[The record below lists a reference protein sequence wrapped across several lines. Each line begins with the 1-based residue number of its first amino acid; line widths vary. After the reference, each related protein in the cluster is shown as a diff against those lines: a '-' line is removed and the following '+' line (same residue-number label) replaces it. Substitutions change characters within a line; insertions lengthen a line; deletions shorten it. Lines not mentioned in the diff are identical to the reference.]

1 MNESYWI
8 LSSKGK
14 VYESLQKNIDTTC
27 AIVGGGIVGVTTAYL
42 LAKNGIEVVIVD
54 ADKIGYGSSGR
65 NTGKVTSQ
73 HNVIYSKIIK
83 KYGDEAAKLYYEIN
97 NKALNLIEDIIK
109 ENKIECNFERLSSYI
124 FTENENYL
132 ELLIEEYKSCKKLGI
147 DCDYYDELN
156 IPFNVYGAIGFN
168 NQAQINPKKYID
180 GLIQVCENL
189 GVKIYENTAIIDIDK
204 GKKVRLKTEYTNVI
218 EADNVVIASHF
229 PWYDGM
235 NFYFAK
241 EKGDR
246 SYLIASEYNRKFQ
259 RGMFISIEEPGKT
272 FRHYKGEGK
281 DLLICG
287 GGDHKVGQGGKEED
301 IYHTIEE
308 MAKEKFESKEAL
320 YKWSAQDYMSYDHMP
335 YIGHINKKEDNIF
348 VATGFSKWGMTNGCA
363 SGIILSE
370 LILNNISK
378 YENIFKP
385 SRLGPYFTTDFIK
398 ENFDVGSRYLAGKIN
413 LGNDYMPNRKGEGRI
428 INIDGKRY
436 GAYRHYNG
444 ELYIVDIT
452 CTHLGCELKFNGA
465 EKTWDCPCHASRFD
479 YEGNIL
485 EGPAIRPLNKFN
497 EGKNKIYPILR

>member
-1 MNESYWI
+1 MYTFLEP
-8 LSSKGK
+8 
-14 VYESLQKNIDTTC
+14 E
-27 AIVGGGIVGVTTAYL
+27 
-42 LAKNGIEVVIVD
+42 
-54 ADKIGYGSSGR
+54 
-65 NTGKVTSQ
+65 
-73 HNVIYSKIIK
+73 
-83 KYGDEAAKLYYEIN
+83 EAAKLYYEIN
-97 NKALNLIEDIIK
+97 NKALNLIENIIE
-109 ENKIECNFERLSSYI
+109 ENKIECNFERLPSYI

-132 ELLIEEYKSCKKLGI
+132 DTLIEEYRSCKKLGI
-147 DCDYYDELN
+147 DCDYYDELS
-156 IPFNVYGAIGFN
+156 IPFNVYGAVSFN
-168 NQAQINPKKYID
+168 NQAQFNPKKYID
-180 GLIQVCENL
+180 GLTQVCESL
-189 GVKIYENTAIIDIDK
+189 GVKIYENTAIINIDK

-218 EADNVVIASHF
+218 VADNVVIASHF

-246 SYLIASEYNRKFQ
+246 SYLIATDYNREFQ
-259 RGMFISIEEPGKT
+259 KGMFISIEEPTKT

-281 DLLICG
+281 DLLILG
-287 GGDHKVGQGGKEED
+287 GGDHKVGQGGKEGE
-301 IYHTIEE
+301 IYNKIEE
-308 MAKEKFESKEAL
+308 IAKDKFGSGEAL

-370 LILNNISK
+370 LILNSSSK

-385 SRLGPYFTTDFIK
+385 FRLSPYFTADFIK
-398 ENFDVGSRYLAGKIN
+398 ENFDVGAEYIAGKIN
-413 LGNDYMPNRKGEGRI
+413 LGSDYMPNEKGQGRI
-428 INIDGKRY
+428 VNIEGKRY
-436 GAYRHYNG
+436 GAYRHFNG
-444 ELYIVDIT
+444 KLYIVDIT

-497 EGKNKIYPILR
+497 EGKNGIYYLTN